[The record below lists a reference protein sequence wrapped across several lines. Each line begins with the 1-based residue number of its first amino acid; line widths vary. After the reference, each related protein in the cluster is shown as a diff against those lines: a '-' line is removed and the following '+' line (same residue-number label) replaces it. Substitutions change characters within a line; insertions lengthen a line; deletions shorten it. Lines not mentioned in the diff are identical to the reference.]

1 MFTPTTTTIIL
12 ISLAIFLLGSLSGW
26 LITKVREGSLTHSN
40 LQILVGVLV
49 TIVWVIA
56 IISEILIPTYTVS
69 ALIHGIMGA
78 IVGYLFSD
86 DGLSINVTG
95 NNKDD

>member
-1 MFTPTTTTIIL
+1 MSEGTFT
-12 ISLAIFLLGSLSGW
+12 
-26 LITKVREGSLTHSN
+26 RSN

-49 TIVWVIA
+49 TIVWVLA
-56 IISEILIPTYTVS
+56 IIAEIIIPAYTVS
-69 ALIHGIMGA
+69 VLIHGIMGA

-86 DGLSINVTG
+86 DGLPFNLTG